1 MNEPIPFH
9 ITDWSQIEA
18 VEYPGETGVAFWK
31 TILFGNLRVRSVE
44 YSANYLADHWC
55 SKGHIIFCVEGE
67 MATELNTGEQFI
79 LKKGMS
85 YQVSDEMSF
94 HRTST
99 VKGAKLFIVD
109 GGFLAST
116 N

>member
-1 MNEPIPFH
+1 MNEPIPFQ
-9 ITDWSQIEA
+9 ITDWSQIETT
-18 VEYPGETGVAFWK
+18 EHPGETGKALWK
-31 TILFGNLRVRSVE
+31 TILFGQLRVRSVE
-44 YSANYLADHWC
+44 YSENYLADHWC

-67 MATELNTGEQFI
+67 MTTELNTGEQFV

-85 YQVSDEMSF
+85 YQVSNEMSL
-94 HRTST
+94 HRTKT

-109 GGFLAST
+109 GDFLSSK